1 MGSIMRGDSS
11 PGCAVLGPPK
21 LPERERECVCIAAR
35 GMEYLQAV
43 PPPPTLGQDSRLPGV

>member
-1 MGSIMRGDSS
+1 MRGDSS